1 MSEIRRSCTR
11 VWERDAHQAERGTVA
26 IIRTQGPTEGDEVG
40 FWPRGAGGGCVDDNH
55 KGPCSNFKLVVRAVN
70 CESWNTREPW
80 IRIRRGRRQIKRAI
94 VAGGSNM
101 RARHVDYAQFKHE
114 KSRTI
119 QRITVQSQEAFDPQ
133 RRTR

>member
-1 MSEIRRSCTR
+1 VVVVVVVVVVM
-11 VWERDAHQAERGTVA
+11 VV
-26 IIRTQGPTEGDEVG
+26 V
-40 FWPRGAGGGCVDDNH
+40 V
-55 KGPCSNFKLVVRAVN
+55 LVVVVVIVVLVVVRRRIGSVNRAVN
-70 CESWNTREPW
+70 HGRCGQCTIP
-80 IRIRRGRRQIKRAI
+80 RRDDLKRAI
-94 VAGGSNM
+94 VDRRSNM